1 MAILTQ
7 NIGKIN
13 PTDIV
18 ATLDTE
24 TGVMTISGAGET
36 KNFTDNS
43 TVNLFPNDYKSV
55 RKIIVEEGIT
65 KLGNFLFSYQGM
77 TDSRGEDLYL
87 ESITLPDSIETFDN
101 RGNNSFFYTFVKDFI
116 SIGPNKNAYK
126 NGGEGNLIFGLLLC
140 KKLIIRKE
148 RPSDIDWME
157 KYNLILNSYSFTNTL
172 VWNNSIINSTGEYV
186 YHEEDGKI
194 FFEGIIEDPLVI
206 LSHITD
212 PSDTIY
218 PKERVIPNNIDG
230 KPVYGIDSFASVSF
244 TNNQNGHN
252 IIKIGSNVR
261 EIKNYALTFSLADI
275 IYIDSPRGTIAGEPW
290 NSISEIYY
298 KGEKIPLS
306 IEMTKPMT
314 DRIFYHSQPTE
325 ARDIEIT
332 ATYED
337 GSKAVVTNECTISRY
352 SNTSILF
359 TYKHLEIKY
368 EIIYYREISLIIASP
383 PDKTE
388 YEIGEP
394 FDSTGLRV
402 DVRYEVSESG
412 QQDYYKD
419 KPTEDYTIDGFD
431 SSKEGKCTVR
441 IYAMELSTS
450 FYVNIVQPK
459 LVGIEITLPTKL
471 VYTKGELFD
480 DTGLVVKAI
489 YSIGKKQEVTDYI
502 LSGYDEN
509 IEGIQT
515 ITVSW
520 QTFSETFTVT
530 VIANAFEKYL
540 NTTDG
545 MEIIINKGTTRES
558 IFPVKGAEWFRY
570 GARTAETIYVSC
582 DGWIGFGRPIEH
594 FGLYDV
600 KAYRNRLNGA
610 GISSIWRQEGTLESG
625 KRFIKIRIEATTYA
639 IAQSSE
645 KPIYS
650 YLYELFIVEG
660 QTLYI
665 NLTKRPIGFWI
676 DPLPPYISD
685 GYKKELIKF
694 PLSNQS
700 EILIEN
706 AGICQK
712 IIQKPYYN
720 VEYIGMEIT
729 SLPQKT
735 NYLQREKF
743 VEDGLVISLIK
754 KDGTKE
760 ETKDYSLIG
769 FDSSTIGTKEITVIY
784 RGLNQ
789 KFNINVL
796 AANILKITKLPDK
809 LQYNG
814 TESLNTDGLI
824 VTLIHENGTNEDVT
838 GLCSFSNPDM
848 EIPGEQ
854 AVIVSY
860 NGLSVAFKIEVTKD
874 YVIKNMGTPIETDVI
889 GVYKK
894 RNNEILISGKG
905 EMKGI
910 ANGETLFQYFKIPYD
925 AVVDLYVEN
934 GITKVGAINAEYHQV
949 KKTYLGMSVEDGEIK
964 LSNADEPMSFFRTRI
979 KPNGLS
985 LCLNAREQSVQYGTK
1000 VYTTNFNS
1008 EICVIHIPDGVTELR
1023 KVISTNVSMMDIP
1036 PSVTTITNNN
1046 VTSGKNFM
1054 EEIWLQNI
1062 ETIPDNAFD
1071 FSIFV
1076 KKIYLSNKVKEL
1088 GKYAFSGCLKL
1099 EELVLPKS
1107 VVNLYQNASETSL
1120 GNLPF
1125 LKKIYFLNPN
1135 LEKISLKKVEGLT
1148 IYGFLNSTAQTYANE
1163 NAINFVD
1170 LGTFQSLELIKE
1182 PDKKKYKIGD
1192 LFDIKGINLQATYSS
1207 GETVSVP
1214 PDEIIGFDSSTE
1226 GTKTV
1231 TLLYESASVPLE
1243 VEIVSKTGIEIT
1255 SIPIKTEYA
1264 QGEIFDEEGLCV
1276 SEIYSD
1282 GSKNRVHGFSL
1293 SGYDRNKFGEQNIV
1307 VSYDGDE
1314 LSFPVKVSLEKTVAG
1329 IVIKKLPDKISFKPF
1344 ELFSSSG
1351 IEVEL
1356 VYGDG
1361 SKEKVLNTDLVFSGY
1376 DTTSPGSKKILVRY
1390 NNFTTF
1396 YNIEIIKPVEIRIE
1410 KRYGSTNAF
1419 FVGDKNDGSYPFKVK
1434 SIRAIYAD
1442 GTENIVDEKD
1452 FTETEVDTSKAG
1464 TFYTTLTYLGL
1475 EIRNEYVVYGGIF
1488 TTYCG
1493 YPNLEDATLTFDVD
1507 AGVTNIDGKGKH
1519 GNIKVP
1525 FPHTS
1530 WGKRTKTLIFGEG
1543 ITSINDYANNYLYIP
1558 NISYLKIPSTIT
1570 TITKKELTTIPTSST
1585 AILEINHKKDS
1596 IPGAP
1601 WGKNKITV
1609 IWSAKP
1615 VELIIKRN
1623 PSKTRY
1629 IVGEKFDPTG
1639 IEVEALYSNGL
1650 RYPVTNEITFS
1661 DLDFSKPGDKII
1673 TVSFTDDKTV
1683 TAFIKVTV
1691 ASNTSEIKIMK
1702 YPNKMYYKI
1711 GEKLDTTGLIVVK
1724 VGDLGYIEEIT
1735 DFSVSELDS
1744 TSVGEKEITISY
1756 SENINADTTAQ
1767 FLTYFT
1773 VKVTKDGDNPFD
1785 GDATPYKV
1793 IIHWPNGEFADLTNS
1808 DLSEKVSLQE
1818 SLCNENYFI
1827 FGGCNSNMLRFT
1839 THSKQ
1844 FLSTEEAATPHGNIE
1859 LYLEANGI
1867 KIKMFTGTID
1877 TGKRTS
1883 GLSKREIIA
1892 YDYLYKYRN
1901 TDISWWYKNITV
1913 DKNMMI
1919 TQKQFRDLLFDYLGI
1934 EQVPTKLY
1942 YDDAMVPDNNTSGEI
1957 NVVRILKD
1965 LCLQNGVFGWMN
1977 HDGKFEYVR
1986 LPENSRVKALDNSG
2000 NKIFEYFDANI
2011 HYDNYK
2017 TCSFTEGKIWYPN
2030 KVYTDPPV
2038 GVFTS
2043 GEPTAQEAYESN
2055 TFYNRNSFFVG
2066 NTEWLDA
2073 AFQGDEYGV
2082 YTVMEPIF
2090 PVCYGTFTRV
2100 TDNLYYRAQGYDL
2113 TVRGNP
2119 MNKVGDMIEI
2129 KAKKI
2134 LDDGTELVWD
2144 IYSYIMSRTLNL
2156 LGDTSMEDV
2165 YSAKN
2170 APYNGNNTQA
2180 GRKTQELSAELFQMR
2195 SEQPIISYAPFTSG
2209 SFSRAITSGEKK
2221 KDKLKCVKR
2230 ISKAD
2235 YDSLVTA
2242 GETRTDT
2249 LYFIWEE

>member
-36 KNFTDNS
+36 KDFSVSETPVPLFFENFQ
-43 TVNLFPNDYKSV
+43 YV
-55 RKIIVEEGIT
+55 RKIIIEEGIT
-65 KLGNFLFSYQGM
+65 NIGKNLLYMQG
-77 TDSRGEDLYL
+77 LYPYLSGGALQDCIL
-87 ESITLPDSIETFDN
+87 ESITFPDSIETFDIN
-101 RGNNSFFYTFVKDFI
+101 TVEYVAVNDYI
-116 SIGPNKNAYK
+116 SIG
-126 NGGEGNLIFGLLLC
+126 GNTKPKDKTSFFLYYCFC
-140 KKLIIRKE
+140 PKLIVRKNM
-148 RPSDIDWME
+148 PSTYEEKILYVGSELTGVNLAIWNDTIIDQSGIYAYYEENGEVFFEGFTRTLSELMLDKKE
-157 KYNLILNSYSFTNTL
+157 KTIPDM
-172 VWNNSIINSTGEYV
+172 V
-186 YHEEDGKI
+186 DGKI
-194 FFEGIIEDPLVI
+194 VTAIGSPVSIKSGLVEYEEKFI
-206 LSHITD
+206 L
-212 PSDTIY
+212 
-218 PKERVIPNNIDG
+218 N
-230 KPVYGIDSFASVSF
+230 
-244 TNNQNGHN
+244 
-252 IIKIGSNVR
+252 IGSN
-261 EIKNYALTFSLADI
+261 IKTIKEEAFFGLGSDSI
-275 IYIDSPRGTIAGEPW
+275 VKIDSPRGSITGEPW
-290 NSISEIYY
+290 GLQNGSSSIYY

-306 IEMTKPMT
+306 IEVTKPMT

-332 ATYED
+332 VTYED
-337 GSKAVVTNECTISRY
+337 GSKAVVTNECTIIR
-352 SNTSILF
+352 NTNTTILF
-359 TYKHLEIKY
+359 IYKHLNINY
-368 EIIYYREISLIIASP
+368 EIISYREISLIIASP

-394 FDSTGLRV
+394 FDSTGLRI
-402 DVRYEVSESG
+402 DVRYRVSESG

-450 FYVNIVQPK
+450 FYVNIVQLKP
-459 LVGIEITLPTKL
+459 VGIEITLPTKL

-489 YSIGKKQEVTDYI
+489 YSSEKKQEVTDYI

-530 VIANAFEKYL
+530 VI
-540 NTTDG
+540 
-545 MEIIINKGTTRES
+545 
-558 IFPVKGAEWFRY
+558 
-570 GARTAETIYVSC
+570 
-582 DGWIGFGRPIEH
+582 
-594 FGLYDV
+594 
-600 KAYRNRLNGA
+600 
-610 GISSIWRQEGTLESG
+610 
-625 KRFIKIRIEATTYA
+625 
-639 IAQSSE
+639 
-645 KPIYS
+645 
-650 YLYELFIVEG
+650 
-660 QTLYI
+660 
-665 NLTKRPIGFWI
+665 
-676 DPLPPYISD
+676 
-685 GYKKELIKF
+685 
-694 PLSNQS
+694 
-700 EILIEN
+700 
-706 AGICQK
+706 
-712 IIQKPYYN
+712 
-720 VEYIGMEIT
+720 
-729 SLPQKT
+729 
-735 NYLQREKF
+735 
-743 VEDGLVISLIK
+743 
-754 KDGTKE
+754 
-760 ETKDYSLIG
+760 
-769 FDSSTIGTKEITVIY
+769 
-784 RGLNQ
+784 
-789 KFNINVL
+789 
-796 AANILKITKLPDK
+796 
-809 LQYNG
+809 
-814 TESLNTDGLI
+814 
-824 VTLIHENGTNEDVT
+824 
-838 GLCSFSNPDM
+838 
-848 EIPGEQ
+848 
-854 AVIVSY
+854 
-860 NGLSVAFKIEVTKD
+860 
-874 YVIKNMGTPIETDVI
+874 
-889 GVYKK
+889 
-894 RNNEILISGKG
+894 
-905 EMKGI
+905 
-910 ANGETLFQYFKIPYD
+910 
-925 AVVDLYVEN
+925 
-934 GITKVGAINAEYHQV
+934 
-949 KKTYLGMSVEDGEIK
+949 
-964 LSNADEPMSFFRTRI
+964 SNA
-979 KPNGLS
+979 
-985 LCLNAREQSVQYGTK
+985 Y
-1000 VYTTNFNS
+1000 
-1008 EICVIHIPDGVTELR
+1008 
-1023 KVISTNVSMMDIP
+1023 
-1036 PSVTTITNNN
+1036 
-1046 VTSGKNFM
+1046 
-1054 EEIWLQNI
+1054 
-1062 ETIPDNAFD
+1062 
-1071 FSIFV
+1071 
-1076 KKIYLSNKVKEL
+1076 
-1088 GKYAFSGCLKL
+1088 
-1099 EELVLPKS
+1099 
-1107 VVNLYQNASETSL
+1107 
-1120 GNLPF
+1120 
-1125 LKKIYFLNPN
+1125 
-1135 LEKISLKKVEGLT
+1135 
-1148 IYGFLNSTAQTYANE
+1148 
-1163 NAINFVD
+1163 
-1170 LGTFQSLELIKE
+1170 
-1182 PDKKKYKIGD
+1182 
-1192 LFDIKGINLQATYSS
+1192 
-1207 GETVSVP
+1207 
-1214 PDEIIGFDSSTE
+1214 
-1226 GTKTV
+1226 
-1231 TLLYESASVPLE
+1231 
-1243 VEIVSKTGIEIT
+1243 
-1255 SIPIKTEYA
+1255 
-1264 QGEIFDEEGLCV
+1264 
-1276 SEIYSD
+1276 
-1282 GSKNRVHGFSL
+1282 
-1293 SGYDRNKFGEQNIV
+1293 
-1307 VSYDGDE
+1307 
-1314 LSFPVKVSLEKTVAG
+1314 
-1329 IVIKKLPDKISFKPF
+1329 
-1344 ELFSSSG
+1344 
-1351 IEVEL
+1351 
-1356 VYGDG
+1356 
-1361 SKEKVLNTDLVFSGY
+1361 
-1376 DTTSPGSKKILVRY
+1376 
-1390 NNFTTF
+1390 
-1396 YNIEIIKPVEIRIE
+1396 
-1410 KRYGSTNAF
+1410 
-1419 FVGDKNDGSYPFKVK
+1419 
-1434 SIRAIYAD
+1434 
-1442 GTENIVDEKD
+1442 
-1452 FTETEVDTSKAG
+1452 
-1464 TFYTTLTYLGL
+1464 
-1475 EIRNEYVVYGGIF
+1475 
-1488 TTYCG
+1488 
-1493 YPNLEDATLTFDVD
+1493 
-1507 AGVTNIDGKGKH
+1507 
-1519 GNIKVP
+1519 
-1525 FPHTS
+1525 
-1530 WGKRTKTLIFGEG
+1530 
-1543 ITSINDYANNYLYIP
+1543 
-1558 NISYLKIPSTIT
+1558 
-1570 TITKKELTTIPTSST
+1570 
-1585 AILEINHKKDS
+1585 
-1596 IPGAP
+1596 
-1601 WGKNKITV
+1601 
-1609 IWSAKP
+1609 
-1615 VELIIKRN
+1615 
-1623 PSKTRY
+1623 
-1629 IVGEKFDPTG
+1629 
-1639 IEVEALYSNGL
+1639 
-1650 RYPVTNEITFS
+1650 
-1661 DLDFSKPGDKII
+1661 
-1673 TVSFTDDKTV
+1673 
-1683 TAFIKVTV
+1683 
-1691 ASNTSEIKIMK
+1691 EIKIMK

-2235 YDSLVTA
+2235 YDSLVSA
-2242 GETRTDT
+2242 GEARTDT
-2249 LYFIWEE
+2249 LYFTWEE